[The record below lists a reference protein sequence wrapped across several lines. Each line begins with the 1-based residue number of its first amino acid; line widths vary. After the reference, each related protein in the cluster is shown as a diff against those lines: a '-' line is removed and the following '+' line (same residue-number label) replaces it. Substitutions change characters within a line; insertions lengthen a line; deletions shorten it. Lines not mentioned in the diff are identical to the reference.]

1 VVSVPGRR
9 LAVLAVAI
17 LIGFAAC
24 RNWGE
29 KQLPVP
35 LSASRKPAPD
45 NSFRAGFARVDIT
58 PPPGVGLSGNGPES
72 RPATGYRLRLH
83 ARAMVLEDANGEKMA
98 FVVADLGHLSANLH
112 RLTADRIDSTGIG
125 ADRLIISATH
135 THAGPSHHYAERQY
149 NRNISQV
156 SGYDPRM
163 VEFLVSR
170 FARAV
175 KNADSELRRACVA
188 WSQTPVWG
196 HTRNRSYDAYLRD
209 KPAWSPPFPPPPGLD
224 PVHTAVDP
232 TWTMLRVDTVG
243 PDHACHPAGA
253 FSIFAIHGTGN
264 PAANDLL
271 DPDIQGIVNR
281 VVERHIDSLN
291 HDARRFGTAAI
302 HLLANGTEGDVSP
315 DWPQN
320 SRCEV
325 PTLRPSIGPG
335 GPRTPPLAWEWRE
348 PSRAHIAVC
357 LSAARTYVDAV
368 GDTLGRRAAA
378 LFDSLR
384 PRPADSVH
392 IAVAFRTLHLSSYEG
407 LCDGPR
413 VGTST
418 AAGAADGTTRVR
430 GWRLFGI
437 VPLGFEEGGSAV
449 NKNPQGC
456 QREKQ
461 VLGGFLQT
469 WEIDPFVGK
478 HGLPEIAQLSVIRI
492 GDLLLG
498 TVPAEV
504 TTVAGFAMKQAM
516 RDSANARDSI
526 AKGVAI
532 IGLANGYLQYVT
544 TDAEYSAQAYEG
556 GSNLYG
562 PKSAAVLASELGRLA
577 GELGDRRGEAVA
589 NPVDS
594 IMAYPGGSSDI
605 VPDSSH
611 DPKPGQVKRRFDLLS
626 CRGDTLVARWWDAG
640 PGSFAP
646 ADTPMVEIERG
657 NGDAWEAVVRDD
669 DPYLEVRAI
678 GPKRK
683 DGFRWEIRWDRHGLP
698 AGRFRVVV
706 LPRAAFPVPLPKE
719 CP

>member
-1 VVSVPGRR
+1 MVV
-9 LAVLAVAI
+9 VLLGA
-17 LIGFAAC
+17 FAAC

-35 LSASRKPAPD
+35 LSPSRRAPPD
-45 NSFRAGFARVDIT
+45 GSFRAGFARVDIT

-72 RPATGYRLRLH
+72 KRAAGYRLRLH
-83 ARAMVLEDANGEKMA
+83 ARALVLQDANGEKVA
-98 FVVADLGHLSANLH
+98 IVVADLGHLSANLH
-112 RLTADRIDSTGIG
+112 RLTADSIDSLTGIG

-149 NRNISQV
+149 NQSISQV

-163 VEFLVSR
+163 VAFLVSR

-175 KNADSELRRACVA
+175 LKADSGLRPACIA

-209 KPAWSPPFPPPPGLD
+209 KPAWPPPFAPPPGLD

-253 FSIFAIHGTGN
+253 FSIFAFHGTGN
-264 PAANDLL
+264 PAANDLF
-271 DPDIQGIVNR
+271 DPDIQGISNR

-291 HDARRFGTAAI
+291 HDRQAFGTRAV

-315 DWPQN
+315 DWPKS
-320 SRCEV
+320 SRCDV
-325 PTLRPSIGPG
+325 PTLRPSFGPG

-348 PSRAHIAVC
+348 PSRAHVAVC
-357 LSAARTYVDAV
+357 LSAGRAYVDAV

-378 LFDSLR
+378 LFDSLH
-384 PRPADSVH
+384 PKPADSVH
-392 IAVAFRTLHLSSYEG
+392 IAVRFRTLHLRGYDG

-413 VGTST
+413 IGTST

-437 VPLGFEEGGSAV
+437 IPLGFEEGGSAV
-449 NKNPQGC
+449 KKNPKGC

-461 VLGGFLQT
+461 ILGGFLQPKS
-469 WEIDPFVGK
+469 IDPFVGE
-478 HGLPEIAQLSVIRI
+478 HGLPEVAQLSVISI

-498 TVPAEV
+498 AVPAEV

-516 RDSANARDSI
+516 RDSADAHGFHAR
-526 AKGVAI
+526 GVAV

-544 TDAEYSAQAYEG
+544 TDAEYGAQAYEG

-562 PKSAAVLASELGRLA
+562 PKSAAVLGSELGRLA
-577 GELGDRRGEAVA
+577 GGLGGPPGESPV
-589 NPVDS
+589 NTVDS
-594 IMAYPGGSSDI
+594 IMAYPGSSSDI
-605 VPDSSH
+605 LPDSSH
-611 DPKPGQVKRRFDLLS
+611 EPKPGRIKRRFDMLS
-626 CRGDTLVARWWDAG
+626 CQGDTLVARWWDAG
-640 PGSFAP
+640 PDRMIP
-646 ADTPMVEIERG
+646 PDTAMIEVER
-657 NGDAWEAVVRDD
+657 NTGDAWEAVVRDD

-678 GPKRK
+678 GPKKK
-683 DGFRWEIRWDRHGLP
+683 DGFRWELRWDHHGLRS
-698 AGRFRVVV
+698 GRVRVVILARGALAGTV
-706 LPRAAFPVPLPKE
+706 SEE
-719 CP
+719 CTMR